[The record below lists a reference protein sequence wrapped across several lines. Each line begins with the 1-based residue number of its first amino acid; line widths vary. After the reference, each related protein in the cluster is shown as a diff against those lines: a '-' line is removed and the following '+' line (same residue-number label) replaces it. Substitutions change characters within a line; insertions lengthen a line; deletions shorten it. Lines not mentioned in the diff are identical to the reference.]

1 MNIKFEEYLNTLADE
16 NLVKGKA
23 NIDEDLLSL
32 KVKGITFDSTQV
44 KADYIF
50 ICKGRGFKKEYL
62 EDAVNRGA
70 AAYIIEED
78 LKSKLAESKESVAA
92 SLRRDVGEVSVSNIA
107 VAMSLLGNIFYD
119 YPYEKVKIIGITGTK
134 GKSTAA
140 YFIKSILDADAEN
153 KNEKETG
160 LISGIEIYDGIQQS

>member
-107 VAMSLLGNIFYD
+107 VAMSLLGNIFY
-119 YPYEKVKIIGITGTK
+119 EIGR
-134 GKSTAA
+134 AHV
-140 YFIKSILDADAEN
+140 
-153 KNEKETG
+153 
-160 LISGIEIYDGIQQS
+160 